1 MSRLQRSSVS
11 FRRQGS
17 SGRIWDDPLRG
28 LDLKGLSTTPKAA
41 PLHHDASVLAG
52 DPSPR
57 VVSRS
62 LMRHS
67 GGGGGAGGASSAGVI
82 VESPEVAA
90 SASPAAA
97 SVVVK
102 ADGGKRQERPARRR
116 RRISAAFCACMG
128 HPPASHAQ
136 Q

>member
-1 MSRLQRSSVS
+1 MS

-28 LDLKGLSTTPKAA
+28 LDLKGLSSSTTTAKAA
-41 PLHHDASVLAG
+41 PLHPDASVLAG

-62 LMRHS
+62 LLMRHA
-67 GGGGGAGGASSAGVI
+67 GAGASSAGII
-82 VESPEVAA
+82 VESPDVVVA
-90 SASPAAA
+90 SASPADAA
-97 SVVVK
+97 SVGVTR
-102 ADGGKRQERPARRR
+102 ADGGERQERPKKLR
-116 RRISAAFCACMG
+116 RRISSAFCACMG